1 MAMHSTTSDLM
12 EWGPAHL
19 RDEATHHELELSDR
33 PDDN

>member
-1 MAMHSTTSDLM
+1 MPPELM

-19 RDEATHHELELSDR
+19 RDDEADQPLDAEPIDR

>member
-1 MAMHSTTSDLM
+1 MDHQLM

-19 RDEATHHELELSDR
+19 REDAPSFEHEPSER

>member
-1 MAMHSTTSDLM
+1 MRTLV

-19 RDEATHHELELSDR
+19 RDRLTGVMADDPRDTGSER

>member
-1 MAMHSTTSDLM
+1 MHSLL

-19 RDEATHHELELSDR
+19 RDQLTSVTSDVSRDEDGER

>member
-1 MAMHSTTSDLM
+1 MHSLV

-19 RDEATHHELELSDR
+19 RDQLTSLTSDDLRDEDGER

>member
-1 MAMHSTTSDLM
+1 MDSKLM

-19 RDEATHHELELSDR
+19 RDEATPHEVELLDR

>member
-1 MAMHSTTSDLM
+1 MNPQPI

-19 RDEATHHELELSDR
+19 RDDVDTLEIELADR

>member
-1 MAMHSTTSDLM
+1 MTTHPI

-19 RDEATHHELELSDR
+19 RDDATTPAAEPSER

>member
-1 MAMHSTTSDLM
+1 MPPELM

-19 RDEATHHELELSDR
+19 RDEAQPVDVEPIDR

>member
-1 MAMHSTTSDLM
+1 MPPELL

-19 RDEATHHELELSDR
+19 RDEAQETDASLDVEPIDR

>member
-1 MAMHSTTSDLM
+1 MRDPQPI

-19 RDEATHHELELSDR
+19 RDDALPVELELSER

>member
-1 MAMHSTTSDLM
+1 MTTHPI

-19 RDEATHHELELSDR
+19 RDDAVPPAVEPSDR